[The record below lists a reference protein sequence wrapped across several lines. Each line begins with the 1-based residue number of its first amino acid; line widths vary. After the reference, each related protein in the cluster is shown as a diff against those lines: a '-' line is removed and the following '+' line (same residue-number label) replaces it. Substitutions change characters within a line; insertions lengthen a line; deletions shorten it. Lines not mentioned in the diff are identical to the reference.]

1 MFDLFTRKSARR
13 AEIRK
18 NRPDASDPRAFVQK
32 MHAEGGLVALWIATG
47 FFIVATGVLMLREN
61 VVPYRPGQ
69 WAPHDIVSRVD
80 FTFREEKLLAKAREQ
95 AREAQPRVY
104 KAAETDPWSMIEQ
117 RLLTLPDKVAGS
129 TMETLDPELRDVLDA
144 GTLNKLQEYT
154 TGQGRAN
161 YATSVKDYV
170 AAARSL
176 GLRIIPESDRREDIN
191 RHVIIPGV
199 GAPVPGELTMSL
211 RMRDEIA
218 ARLERFAQQE
228 FVLAL
233 QPKVLTLTLRWLTPT
248 HEFDEVAITEA
259 KNRAEERVPS
269 TAGDVLK
276 KANMRIVEAGEIT
289 QDDWLLLKAEHD
301 AFHARVRGSAWVERL
316 GVAGIVGIL
325 TIIIS
330 AYVLRYQPRIMRNH
344 ARAIAIAGLMLA
356 MLFLAQ
362 VAAVGTSQLYLV
374 PPAGVMLVAMI
385 MTIAYDQRFAL
396 GIATFQAV
404 LVTLALG
411 ADLTYFLILEAGV
424 VTCCFMLDDVR
435 SRSRLIE
442 VGGATALAMIAA
454 TMAGGALALDP
465 LRYVAKNSLYIG
477 AAGLAVG
484 FVVLGILPFIEKMFR
499 ITTSMTLLELADASQ
514 PLLRRLSLE
523 APGTYNHSL
532 QVATLAEEA
541 AKAIGANALQCRV
554 ASYYHDVGKIN
565 KADYFIE
572 NQSGGE
578 NRHLN
583 LSPSVSLL
591 IIIGH
596 VKDGVELAKEYNLP
610 TVLVNFI
617 QQHHGTTLVEYFYHQ
632 ARTRQDQ
639 GLQPDQPAIS
649 ETQYRYPGPKPRTKE
664 CAIVML
670 ADAVE
675 SACRALPEPNAS
687 RVETLVH
694 DLSMKRLLD
703 GQFDESELTMR
714 ELEVVERSLV
724 KSLLGIYHGRIAYPS
739 MANVTAPPP
748 TPAAEMAAA
757 RSA

>member
-1 MFDLFTRKSARR
+1 MLDLFTRKSARR
-13 AEIRK
+13 AAIRK
-18 NRPDASDPRAFVQK
+18 DRPGATDARAFVQR
-32 MHAEGGLVALWIATG
+32 MQAEGGLVATWIAFG
-47 FFIVATGVLMLREN
+47 FFLVATGILMLREN

-80 FTFREEKLLAKAREQ
+80 FTFREQKLLDKAREQ

-104 KAAETDPWSMIEQ
+104 KAAETDPWGVVEQ
-117 RLLTLPDKVAGS
+117 RLLTLPDKVSGS
-129 TMETLDPELRDVLDA
+129 TIETLDPELHEVLDA

-161 YATSVKDYV
+161 YAASVKDYI
-170 AAARSL
+170 AGARSL
-176 GLRIIPESDRREDIN
+176 GLVIVPEADRREDIN
-191 RHVIIPGV
+191 RTIVIPGQPN
-199 GAPVPGELTMSL
+199 AVPAQGTYSL
-211 RMRDEIA
+211 RMRDEISGK
-218 ARLERFAQQE
+218 LEKFAQQE

-233 QPKVLTLTLRWLTPT
+233 SPKVVSLTLRWLTPT
-248 HEFDEVAITEA
+248 HELDDVATTEA

-276 KANMRIVEAGEIT
+276 KANMKIVPAGEIT

-301 AFHARVRGSAWVERL
+301 AFNARVRGSAWVERL
-316 GVAGIVGIL
+316 GNAGIVAIV
-325 TIIIS
+325 TIIL
-330 AYVLRYQPRIMRNH
+330 ATYVVSYQPRILRNH

-404 LVTLALG
+404 LVTLAVDG
-411 ADLTYFLILEAGV
+411 DLSYFLILEAGV

-454 TMAGGALALDP
+454 TMAAGALDFDP
-465 LRYVAKNSLYIG
+465 IRYIAKNSLYVG

-484 FVVLGILPFIEKMFR
+484 FVVLGILPFIEKAFR

-541 AKAIGANALQCRV
+541 SKAIGANALLCRV

-565 KADYFIE
+565 KAEYFVE
-572 NQSGGE
+572 NQTEGH
-578 NRHLN
+578 NRHIN

-596 VKDGVELAKEYNLP
+596 VKDGIELAREYNLP
-610 TVLVNFI
+610 TSIFPFI
-617 QQHHGTTLVEYFYHQ
+617 QQHHGTTLVEFFYHR
-632 ARTRQDQ
+632 ACDTCA
-639 GLQPDQPAIS
+639 PDQPGVS
-649 ETQYRYPGPKPRTKE
+649 EMQYRYPGPKPKSKE
-664 CAIVML
+664 IAVVML

-675 SACRALPEPNAS
+675 SATRAMAEPTSS
-687 RVETLVH
+687 RIEALVH
-694 DLSMKRLLD
+694 DLAMKRLLD
-703 GQFDESELTMR
+703 GQFDECDLTMR
-714 ELEVVERSLV
+714 ELELVERSLV
-724 KSLLGIYHGRIAYPS
+724 KSLNAIYHGRIAYPS
-739 MANVTAPPP
+739 TIAATQAPATQQQPA
-748 TPAAEMAAA
+748 PAAAAK
-757 RSA
+757 SA

>member
-154 TGQGRAN
+154 TGQGKAN

-170 AAARSL
+170 KAARDL
-176 GLRIIPESDRREDIN
+176 GMVIIPESDRRDDVN

-199 GAPVPGELTMSL
+199 GAPVPGELTLSL

-248 HEFDEVAITEA
+248 HEYDEVATTEA

-276 KANMRIVEAGEIT
+276 KANMRIVGAGEIT

-301 AFHARVRGSAWVERL
+301 AFHARVRGNKWVERL
-316 GVAGIVGIL
+316 GVAGIVGII
-325 TIIIS
+325 TIILC

-344 ARAIAIAGLMLA
+344 ARAVAIAGLMLA

-374 PPAGVMLVAMI
+374 PPAAVMLVAMI

-532 QVATLAEEA
+532 QVATLAEAAAEA
-541 AKAIGANALQCRV
+541 IKANSLLCRV
-554 ASYYHDVGKIN
+554 GSYYHDVGKIN
-565 KADYFIE
+565 KAEYFVE
-572 NQSGGE
+572 NQMDGE
-578 NRHLN
+578 NRHIN

-596 VKDGVELAKEYNLP
+596 VKDGIEMAREYHLP
-610 TVLVNFI
+610 TSIFPFI
-617 QQHHGTTLVEYFYHQ
+617 QQHHGTTLVEFFYHR
-632 ARTRQDQ
+632 AVDKDRAGPATN
-639 GLQPDQPAIS
+639 QPGVS
-649 ETQYRYPGPKPRTKE
+649 EMQYRYPGPKPKTKE
-664 CAIVML
+664 IAVVML

-675 SACRALPEPNAS
+675 SATRSMAEPTAS
-687 RVETLVH
+687 RIETLVH
-694 DLSMKRLLD
+694 ELAMKRLLD
-703 GQFDESELTMR
+703 GQFDESDLTMR
-714 ELEVVERSLV
+714 ELELVERSLV
-724 KSLLGIYHGRIAYPS
+724 KSLNAIYHGRIAYPS
-739 MANVTAPPP
+739 TIATTSAP
-748 TPAAEMAAA
+748 
-757 RSA
+757 SATSSQQ

>member
-1 MFDLFTRKSARR
+1 MLDFFTRKSARR
-13 AEIRK
+13 TAIRK
-18 NRPDASDPRAFVQK
+18 DRPDAADPRAFMQR
-32 MHAEGGLVALWIATG
+32 MQAEGGLVATWIAFG
-47 FFIVATGVLMLREN
+47 FFVLASGILMLREN

-80 FTFREEKLLAKAREQ
+80 FTFREQKLLDKAREQ

-104 KAAETDPWSMIEQ
+104 KAADTDPWSVVEQ

-129 TMETLDPELRDVLDA
+129 TMETLDSELREVLDA

-161 YATSVKDYV
+161 YAASVADYV
-170 AAARSL
+170 AGARQL
-176 GLRIIPESDRREDIN
+176 GLIIVPESDRRDDIN
-191 RHVIIPGV
+191 RTIVIPGRPN
-199 GAPVPGELTMSL
+199 PVPAELTYSL
-211 RMRDEIA
+211 RMRDEISA
-218 ARLERFAQQE
+218 KLEKFAQQE

-233 QPKVLTLTLRWLTPT
+233 SPKVLTLTLRWLTPT
-248 HEFDEVAITEA
+248 HEFDEVATTEA

-276 KANMRIVEAGEIT
+276 KANMKIVPAGEIT

-301 AFHARVRGSAWVERL
+301 AFNARVRGNAWVERL
-316 GVAGIVGIL
+316 GIAGIVAIV
-325 TIIIS
+325 TIILS
-330 AYVLRYQPRIMRNH
+330 AYVVSYQPRILRNH
-344 ARAIAIAGLMLA
+344 VRAIAIAGLMLA

-404 LVTLALG
+404 LVTLAAD
-411 ADLTYFLILEAGV
+411 ADLSYFLILEAGV

-435 SRSRLIE
+435 SRSRLVE

-454 TMAGGALALDP
+454 TMAAGALDLDP
-465 LRYVAKNSLYIG
+465 IRYIAKNSLYVG

-484 FVVLGILPFIEKMFR
+484 FVVLGILPFIEKAFR

-541 AKAIGANALQCRV
+541 SKAIGGNALLCRV

-565 KADYFIE
+565 KAEYFVE
-572 NQSGGE
+572 NQTEGQ
-578 NRHLN
+578 NRHIN

-596 VKDGVELAKEYNLP
+596 VKDGIELAREYNLP
-610 TVLVNFI
+610 TSIFPFI
-617 QQHHGTTLVEYFYHQ
+617 QQHHGTTLVEFFYHR
-632 ARTRQDQ
+632 ACDTCA
-639 GLQPDQPAIS
+639 PDQPGVS
-649 ETQYRYPGPKPRTKE
+649 EMQYRYPGPKPKSKE
-664 CAIVML
+664 IAVVML

-675 SACRALPEPNAS
+675 SATRAMAEPTSS
-687 RVETLVH
+687 RIETLVH
-694 DLSMKRLLD
+694 ELAMKRLLD
-703 GQFDESELTMR
+703 GQFDECDLTMR
-714 ELEVVERSLV
+714 ELELVERSLV
-724 KSLLGIYHGRIAYPS
+724 KSLNAIYHGRIAYPS
-739 MANVTAPPP
+739 TIATTQAPTAAPQ
-748 TPAAEMAAA
+748 PAPAAA